1 MRTALVLK
9 LKSPLVE
16 EELFTRQDRLSS
28 QIKVTLV
35 EEELFTRQ
43 DRLSSQIKV
52 TISRGG
58 TVYPSGPP

>member
-1 MRTALVLK
+1 MTGLVLK
-9 LKSPLVE
+9 LKSP
-16 EELFTRQDRLSS
+16 
-28 QIKVTLV
+28 LV

-58 TVYPSGPP
+58 TVYPSGPA